1 MIGGDADGLA
11 DHADPGREATGYL
24 GVLVRLFRIAVA
36 KGPLGRHKVTGDQVG
51 KVERKGTQLVAD
63 LLVELLRGDVR
74 GERRQLLTLSA
85 RGLITAAGPF
95 VPAVTGARAISLTAE
110 STVAAAERTP
120 AAVIPVERR
129 PLATA
134 GTIVTVERGPIT
146 ATIVTVERRPI
157 PTTIVAIERGPLPA
171 TGTVITIERRPVTTG
186 AAVLATGLITV
197 TVTRPRRP
205 LATTGTVIAVERGPL
220 ATAGTI
226 VTVERRT
233 VTTAVVAVE
242 RRTIPTAGPITIERR
257 T

>member
-1 MIGGDADGLA
+1 MVGGDADGLA

-51 KVERKGTQLVAD
+51 KVERKGTQLVTD

-95 VPAVTGARAISLTAE
+95 VPAVAGARAIALTAE
-110 STVAAAERTP
+110 STVTSAERTP
-120 AAVIPVERR
+120 AAVITVERG

-134 GTIVTVERGPIT
+134 GTIVTVERRPVT
-146 ATIVTVERRPI
+146 A
-157 PTTIVAIERGPLPA
+157 TIVAIERGPLPA

-205 LATTGTVIAVERGPL
+205 LATAGTVITIERGP
-220 ATAGTI
+220 
-226 VTVERRT
+226 VS
-233 VTTAVVAVE
+233 TAVVAVE
-242 RRTIPTAGPITIERR
+242 RRTVTAAGTIAVVRGPLPTAGTIVAVERR
-257 T
+257 PVTTGTVI